1 MALEQ
6 VSSVVKSTY
15 LNNVAG
21 YDIQYNVAQD
31 EGQNVI
37 SITGTVKKADVRFGY
52 ITINAEGTKNIS
64 FDRPI
69 SDDDSEAIYTAAL
82 SDTKS
87 IFEQRNTKVINA

>member
-52 ITINAEGTKNIS
+52 ITINADGTKNIS

-87 IFEQRNTKVINA
+87 IFGQRNTKVINT

>member
-15 LNNVAG
+15 LNTVSD

-31 EGQNVI
+31 EGQKVL
-37 SITGTVKKADVRFGY
+37 SVTGTVKKADVRFGY
-52 ITINAEGTKNIS
+52 ILINADGTKNVS

-69 SDDDSEAIYTAAL
+69 SDEDSEAIYAAAL
-82 SDTKS
+82 ADSKS
-87 IFEQRNTKVINA
+87 IFEQRNKVE